1 LGSQLTNVQERRA
14 ELAQEYE
21 RSTGVNRAGIEQRL
35 VILDKRILQLESEL
49 SQTGFEVAG
58 ARAQIVVPDV
68 RQRFDMNPGQVTGL
82 SIVFTIFVLGP
93 LSLAAAR
100 NLWRRASHPAL
111 PPGWSESSQRLERLE
126 QAVDTIAIEI
136 ERVSESQRFMTRLM
150 TKQAGIDSDGDRGP
164 GAGQGNPGGA
174 LRAGG

>member
-1 LGSQLTNVQERRA
+1 
-14 ELAQEYE
+14 
-21 RSTGVNRAGIEQRL
+21 
-35 VILDKRILQLESEL
+35 
-49 SQTGFEVAG
+49 
-58 ARAQIVVPDV
+58 
-68 RQRFDMNPGQVTGL
+68 MNPGQVTGL

-100 NLWRRASHPAL
+100 NLWRRASRPAL

-150 TKQAGIDSDGDRGP
+150 TKQAGIDSDTAP
-164 GAGQGNPGGA
+164 GVGQGNPAGA
-174 LRAGG
+174 LRGSG